1 MLSALQEHRFIEDIV
16 KNANTSSKFSEVAL
30 VCALDMC
37 RVAFHIR
44 PEGEVPLR
52 LIGLDLAHEI
62 KVRVFDE
69 FNPTRTVHVGIY
81 TGCSP

>member
-1 MLSALQEHRFIEDIV
+1 
-16 KNANTSSKFSEVAL
+16 
-30 VCALDMC
+30 
-37 RVAFHIR
+37 
-44 PEGEVPLR
+44 LR